1 MSDLIA
7 SQAEMTG
14 QPAQSSLDVQEPPR
28 PLVQATGLTKY
39 FVRRP
44 STLGRILARQEDV
57 VVRAVDGV
65 DLAIYPGET
74 VGLVGESG
82 CGKTTLGRLLTRLY
96 EPTAGQIRFDQ
107 EAARHRDRPVA
118 SAAEEFSVAPEG
130 EQGRP
135 SSDDESQEMSFH
147 RMAQIVFQNPYSSLN
162 PRKTVR
168 QILSVPLHH
177 RGVTDPL
184 RQEAESLR
192 LLARVGLSPS
202 HIDNYPHQFSGGQR
216 QRIGIARALVMQP
229 MFIVADEPVSS
240 LDVSIQA
247 QVINLLQEL
256 QREFDLTYLFIAHDL
271 SVIYHISNRVAVMYL
286 GHIVELGPTNA
297 LFDSPKHPYTQAL
310 LAAVPVV
317 DKTARRERI
326 LLPGGVPSPINP
338 PSGCPFH
345 PRCFAKKGPIC
356 EQDYPPFFQVDE
368 QRVACWLYDGGMEAN

>member
-1 MSDLIA
+1 MGNLEMAGKPSPSSQGALEA
-7 SQAEMTG
+7 S
-14 QPAQSSLDVQEPPR
+14 R
-28 PLVQATGLTKY
+28 PLVQATGLKKY
-39 FVRRP
+39 FVRR
-44 STLGRILARQEDV
+44 SSMLGRMLARQTDV

-96 EPTAGQIRFDQ
+96 EPTAGEIRFNQ
-107 EAARHRDRPVA
+107 EAARDREKPGSLQTQEPGSGLDREETR
-118 SAAEEFSVAPEG
+118 SAN
-130 EQGRP
+130 
-135 SSDDESQEMSFH
+135 DDEAQPLSFH

-177 RGVTDPL
+177 RGVGDPL
-184 RQEAESLR
+184 QQEAESLR
-192 LLARVGLSPS
+192 LLTRVGLSPS

-216 QRIGIARALVMQP
+216 QRIGIARALAMQP

-271 SVIYHISNRVAVMYL
+271 SVIYHISSRVAVMYL
-286 GHIVELGPTNA
+286 GHIVELGFTNA

-356 EQDYPPFFQVDE
+356 EQEYPPFFQVDG
-368 QRVACWLYDGGMEAN
+368 QRVACWLYDDRLEAG